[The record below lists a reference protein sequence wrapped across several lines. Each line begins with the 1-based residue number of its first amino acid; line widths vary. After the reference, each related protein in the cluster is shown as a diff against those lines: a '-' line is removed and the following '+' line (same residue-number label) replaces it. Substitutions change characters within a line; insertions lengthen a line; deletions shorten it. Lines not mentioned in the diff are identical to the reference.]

1 MASGDIYSDY
11 KKNFLD
17 MAIATTSINS
27 KMHDIVRLLKTLYG
41 VEVTAIGN
49 KVDTKDTYVR
59 VRQGASHFDYS
70 ISSLSFQTLSP
81 KEIVNAMTMTWG
93 ISMLSS
99 TGEKI
104 EIDEKKDKPIRKR
117 IRYGKWG
124 INMKEL

>member
-1 MASGDIYSDY
+1 MASGADY
-11 KKNFLD
+11 HDYRKKFLD
-17 MAIATTSINS
+17 MAIATTSIDS
-27 KMHDIVRLLKTLYG
+27 KMHEIVDLLKNLYG

-49 KVDTKDTYVR
+49 KVNTNETYVR

-81 KEIVNAMTMTWG
+81 KEIVNVMTMTWG
-93 ISMLSS
+93 VSMLSS
-99 TGEKI
+99 AGEKI
-104 EIDEKKDKPIRKR
+104 EIVEKPVKKR